1 MLETPAIYVGG
12 THQGSGQRATGVAP
26 GRQHQAQQAEAR
38 YQLQVMV
45 VGTGAVQWK
54 HADEHLV
61 KNGVLEPAVIGARDH
76 GIDGLDGIDGIDGVG
91 AYLHVTGAGAGLAS
105 V

>member
-12 THQGSGQRATGVAP
+12 THQGSGQRATGVAL

-61 KNGVLEPAVIGARDH
+61 KNGVLEQAVIDAHDR
-76 GIDGLDGIDGIDGVG
+76 GIDGLDGIDGVG